1 MLYPD
6 TTPFAEGLLEVGD
19 GQRIYWMQS
28 GNLEGHP
35 VLILH
40 GGPGS
45 GSSAGTRRY
54 FDPQYYR
61 IIQFDQR
68 GCGGSLPHASEPA
81 IDLTANTTWHTVEDI
96 ERLRLLLG
104 VECWI
109 VYGNSWGCTLALAYA
124 ETYPQRIESLLLVGV
139 TMTRQSE
146 IEWLYHGLGRF
157 FPEEWARFRAAVPKE
172 DRSGDLVSAYYRLLL
187 DPNPAIH
194 VRAATDWHEWEAA
207 SILVDPRA
215 ALSPRW
221 SDPRYLTARARII
234 THYFHHL
241 AWLQDRQILRDIH
254 RLATIPCTMI
264 QGRMDLEAPLVTA
277 WELSQAWPEAELVV
291 VANAAHSTAVAEMA
305 DAIIRVTDGLR
316 RDIHRQKS
324 KLFFEPAFPK

>member
-6 TTPFAEGLLEVGD
+6 TTPFDEGLLDVGD
-19 GQRIYWMQS
+19 GQRIHWKLS
-28 GNLEGHP
+28 GNPEGVP

-81 IDLTANTTWHTVEDI
+81 IDLSANTTWHSVADI
-96 ERLRLLLG
+96 EQLRSKLG
-104 VECWI
+104 VERWI
-109 VYGNSWGCTLALAYA
+109 VFGNSWGCTLALIYA
-124 ETYPQRIESLLLVGV
+124 ETHPHRVEALLLVGI

-146 IEWLYHGLGRF
+146 IDWLYRGLGRF
-157 FPEEWARFRAAVPKE
+157 FPQEWARFRAAVPEE
-172 DRSGDLVSAYYRLLL
+172 DRDGDLVAAYYTLLC
-187 DPNPAIH
+187 DPDPAIY
-194 VRAATDWHEWEAA
+194 VKAARDWHEWEAA
-207 SILVDPRA
+207 SILVDPRVT
-215 ALSPRW
+215 LSPRW

-241 AWLQDRQILRDIH
+241 AWLEDRQILRDIR
-254 RLATIPCTMI
+254 RLAGIPCTMI
-264 QGRMDLEAPLVTA
+264 QGRLDLEAPLVTA
-277 WELSQAWPEAELVV
+277 WELSQAWPEANLVI
-291 VANAAHSTAVAEMA
+291 VANAAHSPAVAEMA
-305 DAIIRVTDGLR
+305 TAITRAADGLR
-316 RDIHRQKS
+316 RDTKR
-324 KLFFEPAFPK
+324 